1 MHSHTLDLAYH
12 LPRGCSHIVV
22 LKIILKA
29 TMAKPPA
36 PRFQTGDF
44 VMYRMKEAAIVENVC
59 DPGLSFNNYDITF
72 LSDGSKLMTGITSSK

>member
-1 MHSHTLDLAYH
+1 MHSHTLDLPYH
-12 LPRGCSHIVV
+12 LARVCSHIVV

-44 VMYRMKEAAIVENVC
+44 VMYRMKEAIVENVC
-59 DPGLSFNNYDITF
+59 DPGLGFNNCNITF
-72 LSDGSKLMTGITSSK
+72 FK